1 MSLTGHPPEG
11 CMKTIYGGPLTAAR
25 EPPLT
30 ALVGSAAPGTG
41 QGRSHRLGPRSPQGP
56 VGLLCGLK
64 TGLPASWR
72 PRDPRALQRSAQ
84 PAGEAQPPATSH
96 PSARPAQ
103 GPALAPGR
111 SPGLAVPKPAQV
123 PVNSPQKVL
132 LQRGQRPTTLTLLAW
147 RGHLSCGPAP
157 GSGGAP
163 RLPPAAGPAQHP
175 APGHQWAGD
184 HPSPGHTR
192 WGLGESGR
200 GGGEGR
206 EQCSQP
212 GQARPG
218 GICKHEKPTPRGH
231 SALSQRLPG
240 KNRALTVGSE
250 EASDAGRQGQFRVK
264 AATT

>member
-11 CMKTIYGGPLTAAR
+11 CMKTIYGGPLAAAR

-84 PAGEAQPPATSH
+84 PAGEARPPATSH

-132 LQRGQRPTTLTLLAW
+132 LQRGQRPTTLTPSAGLAW
-147 RGHLSCGPAP
+147 PPFLRTSTRERGPLAFPLLRAQPSTQHLGTSGQETIRALATHA
-157 GSGGAP
+157 GAWGRAGGAV
-163 RLPPAAGPAQHP
+163 GK
-175 APGHQWAGD
+175 
-184 HPSPGHTR
+184 
-192 WGLGESGR
+192 
-200 GGGEGR
+200 GG
-206 EQCSQP
+206 SSAHS
-212 GQARPG
+212 QARPG
-218 GICKHEKPTPRGH
+218 QAEFANMK
-231 SALSQRLPG
+231 SQHQE
-240 KNRALTVGSE
+240 ATVL
-250 EASDAGRQGQFRVK
+250 
-264 AATT
+264 